1 MRGTRAT
8 PTPLSGAD
16 RMQCRLAAYH
26 EAGHAV
32 VGLLHGWR
40 ILRVTV
46 VRDHPGNGRV
56 LYNPRSVDSLA
67 PAAGVSTAVASQA
80 IIRAQ
85 GHIRMLL
92 AGPLAEAKLLGT
104 PLRSLGA
111 RRDLDT
117 VLCLLELLRANNE
130 VTVVDPASAA
140 DPVGALGRR
149 LRRQT
154 RQLLGQRRVWHAV
167 NTVAEALLSWET
179 LEGDD
184 VMETVSWALGP
195 DRQRL
200 LV

>member
-1 MRGTRAT
+1 
-8 PTPLSGAD
+8 
-16 RMQCRLAAYH
+16 
-26 EAGHAV
+26 
-32 VGLLHGWR
+32 
-40 ILRVTV
+40 
-46 VRDHPGNGRV
+46 
-56 LYNPRSVDSLA
+56 
-67 PAAGVSTAVASQA
+67 
-80 IIRAQ
+80 
-85 GHIRMLL
+85 MLL